1 MSTTD
6 EPEAQEK
13 RVSRIYTGAIV
24 AGVAGLFFL
33 LMGATWM
40 AGASLVLSI
49 GSGLLAWGVER
60 RSHVARWVGY
70 VGIGAAFGML
80 LIDTLQTYLL

>member
-1 MSTTD
+1 MATTD
-6 EPEAQEK
+6 DASAPDQ
-13 RVSRIYTGAIV
+13 RVSRIYTGATA

-40 AGASLVLSI
+40 AGASLVLSV

-60 RSHVARWVGY
+60 RSRVARWAGY
-70 VGIGAAFGML
+70 AGIGAAFGML
-80 LIDTLQTYLL
+80 LIDTLQAYLL